1 MAVASSSIAAC
12 IAARSARFRT
22 MGEAAV
28 KEIKVYPAAA
38 GGWIYEIWIAA
49 RPVVIGWC
57 AQRETAEQK
66 ARLA

>member
-1 MAVASSSIAAC
+1 M
-12 IAARSARFRT
+12 
-22 MGEAAV
+22 

-57 AQRETAEQK
+57 AARETAELHFAWPSCGK
-66 ARLA
+66 ATVEAYRAALR